1 MLIHSLKVMNGGK
14 MELLQLKYFYA
25 VAVNQH
31 ISNTAKQ
38 LNIAQPSLTQ
48 TIHRLENELGVKLF
62 KSAGRNIVL
71 TEYGRYLMNKIKPVI
86 ETIDEI
92 PFELAEMAKLNKNT
106 ISINVMAAST
116 IIIDA
121 LIKYQEENKD
131 VKFQINQSTTS
142 EMADITVFTQ
152 PFYQKQNEYT
162 YVFSEEIY
170 LAVPKTS
177 AYAEMDSVA
186 LETMKDKGFISLAGS
201 RQLRQICDR
210 FCMHAGFSPKII
222 FESDSPAAVRNMIGA
237 NLGVGFWPQF
247 SWGKI
252 NKSTVTFV
260 PISSPVCRRDIIVT
274 RGNDE
279 SKSNYNE
286 VCSFFNYLIKYFE
299 GLKEDNKA

>member
-1 MLIHSLKVMNGGK
+1 

-38 LNIAQPSLTQ
+38 LHIAQPSLTQ

-62 KSAGRNIVL
+62 KAAGRNIVL

-86 ETIDEI
+86 ETINEI
-92 PFELAEMAKLNKNT
+92 PSEIAEMAKLNKNT
-106 ISINVMAAST
+106 INVNVMAAST

-121 LIKYQEENKD
+121 LIKYQEENKNI
-131 VKFQINQSTTS
+131 KFQINQSTKS
-142 EMADITVFTQ
+142 DMADITVFTQ

-170 LAVPKTS
+170 LAVPEES
-177 AYAEMDSVA
+177 DYADMKSVTLEM
-186 LETMKDKGFISLAGS
+186 MRDKSFISLAGS
-201 RQLRQICDR
+201 KTLRQICDR

-222 FESDSPAAVRNMIGA
+222 FESDSPDAVRNMIGA

-247 SWGKI
+247 SWGNI
-252 NKSTVTFV
+252 NKNTVSLI
-260 PISSPVCRRDIIVT
+260 PISSPVCRRDIIIT
-274 RGNDE
+274 RGDDK
-279 SKSNYNE
+279 SKSNYDE
-286 VCSFFNYLIKYFE
+286 VCSFFNYLIQYFE
-299 GLKEDNKA
+299 GLK